1 MYKKQRNGGFRV
13 SNHLDEPKSGQ
24 TLSFFPSAVFQLPS
38 HPQCSNNSGPFQCLK
53 RSNLIISRRVSY
65 EHAPAPPRLRPPSPK
80 AKPPPRWKRR
90 PRRSPPFIRRI
101 PRQGGC
107 PARGPPRCAALCP
120 LPPAALRAVRL
131 PSLPRSPA
139 PFAAKVHKFTSHTPP
154 APLDSTHSPP
164 PPRFHAKLPLCS
176 CCLLE
181 QSGATED
188 TLPSMGL
195 LAGTCRSL
203 SCPWPRSLTVSS
215 LGLGLFL
222 RPGGTYFFVPVFT
235 EKFSFRS
242 PPSPGLP
249 PGLTPPR
256 LHLCQSGDERTCHP
270 LASARRRLA
279 RPLPSSPATAGPAR
293 QTAMGPASR
302 GDEGRGGRRRGLTR
316 PRVTSTAGRAG
327 QAPR

>member
-164 PPRFHAKLPLCS
+164 PPPI
-176 CCLLE
+176 
-181 QSGATED
+181 
-188 TLPSMGL
+188 
-195 LAGTCRSL
+195 
-203 SCPWPRSLTVSS
+203 PRKASS
-215 LGLGLFL
+215 LLLL
-222 RPGGTYFFVPVFT
+222 PV
-235 EKFSFRS
+235 
-242 PPSPGLP
+242 
-249 PGLTPPR
+249 
-256 LHLCQSGDERTCHP
+256 RTV
-270 LASARRRLA
+270 
-279 RPLPSSPATAGPAR
+279 
-293 QTAMGPASR
+293 R
-302 GDEGRGGRRRGLTR
+302 GY
-316 PRVTSTAGRAG
+316 
-327 QAPR
+327 